1 MDALV
6 CCGGFEKPVL
16 YVSCVNFIDSTEFII
31 FQKIFLFVSSLLICT
46 YLGKGKTAFIF
57 RTATMWTLEGKEIIK
72 FMYYKHL

>member
-1 MDALV
+1 M
-6 CCGGFEKPVL
+6 L